1 VGRSSA
7 LSGTRTRRSAR
18 CTLAE
23 TENFILGL
31 DLDGVVADFYGTIRP
46 LAAEWLG
53 KPLDD
58 LTESPTYGLHEW
70 GFNGAGSEYQKFH
83 RWAVV
88 QRRLFSSLAP
98 IPGAAPAL
106 RRLSDDKVRIRIITN
121 RLFIP
126 HFHAPAV
133 AQTVEWLD
141 IHGIPY
147 WDLCLMPDKAAVQA
161 NVYLEDTPKNIDEL
175 LAAGA
180 DVIIFE
186 NSTNLATPGTRA
198 RDWSEAE
205 DLIRERLRAFEPR
218 ARVPSREELLEE
230 SPES

>member
-1 VGRSSA
+1 MDLLETGNAKTTDEISIARQTVGDDPIDILCISRTTA
-7 LSGTRTRRSAR
+7 LVNTDRGGYWTAGAHIAWWFGERAR
-18 CTLAE
+18 
-23 TENFILGL
+23 GSVRL

-70 GFNGAGSEYQKFH
+70 GFNGSGAEYQKFH

-133 AQTVEWLD
+133 ASDGRVAGCPWR
-141 IHGIPY
+141 P
-147 WDLCLMPDKAAVQA
+147 
-161 NVYLEDTPKNIDEL
+161 L
-175 LAAGA
+175 LGTLSHAGQDPSA
-180 DVIIFE
+180 
-186 NSTNLATPGTRA
+186 
-198 RDWSEAE
+198 
-205 DLIRERLRAFEPR
+205 PR
-218 ARVPSREELLEE
+218 S
-230 SPES
+230 

>member
-1 VGRSSA
+1 MADGA
-7 LSGTRTRRSAR
+7 
-18 CTLAE
+18 
-23 TENFILGL
+23 NFILGL

-70 GFNGAGSEYQKFH
+70 GFNGSGAEYQKFH

-141 IHGIPY
+141 VHGVPY
-147 WDLCLMPDKAAVQA
+147 WDLCLMPDKTAVQA
-161 NVYLEDTPKNIDEL
+161 NVCLEDTPTNIEEL
-175 LAAGA
+175 RAAGA

-186 NSTNLATPGTRA
+186 NSTNLATLGIRA
-198 RDWSEAE
+198 RDWTEAE
-205 DLIRERLRAFEPR
+205 ALIRERLRSYVPAAP
-218 ARVPSREELLEE
+218 VPSREELLEE
-230 SPES
+230 SPET